1 MRQNDLFFDFP
12 CRTITPVHEMIHGLS
27 RRLDALQ
34 RYNQY
39 IANAETFGAVQ
50 SFWTKVKQ
58 QEQDNIVELKHQ
70 QSISSLVISKNILQ

>member
-1 MRQNDLFFDFP
+1 
-12 CRTITPVHEMIHGLS
+12 MIHGLS